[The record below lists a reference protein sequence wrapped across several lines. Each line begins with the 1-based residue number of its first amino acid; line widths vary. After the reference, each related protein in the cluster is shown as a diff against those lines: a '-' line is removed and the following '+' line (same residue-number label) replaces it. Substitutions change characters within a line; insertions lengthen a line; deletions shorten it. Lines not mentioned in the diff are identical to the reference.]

1 MIEHPIKECRQFY
14 PKICEWSRAMSGIA
28 RTVAN
33 LTVAPLSEIK
43 RYSEACHALE
53 HARHRADFAVALCCG
68 HGALSPFQ

>member
-1 MIEHPIKECRQFY
+1 
-14 PKICEWSRAMSGIA
+14 MSGIA

-43 RYSEACHALE
+43 RYSEACHAQE
-53 HARHRADFAVALCCG
+53 HARHRADFAVALCCS